1 VTPQPMASKADV
13 YVGIDVSKRQL
24 DLARSDDPNLLTVSN
39 DAQGV
44 RQIVELLRALG
55 VTIIAVEATG
65 GLEQRLLT
73 ALLEAQLPVALVNP
87 RHVRDLAKGLG
98 RQAKTD
104 RIDARMLAE
113 FARLAAPRLAAKP
126 SEKQAELEA
135 LVTCRRQLLD
145 LRTEQTNR
153 RQQTTNA
160 TALRS
165 IDAVLKTINQQIDK
179 LDAQIAKLIES
190 DDDLNQRG
198 QLLRSVPGVGPVLS
212 ATTLAEL
219 RELGTTN
226 PKKIAA
232 LVGVAPFNHDS
243 GRFKGQRSIRGG
255 RHSVRSALYMA
266 TLSAMRCNPVLRR
279 FAERLRAAGKPA
291 KVVIVAAMHKL
302 LTLLNVMLR
311 ENLRWDQ
318 LNAVKNP

>member
-1 VTPQPMASKADV
+1 MTNDLTESTSCV
-13 YVGIDVSKRQL
+13 YVGIDVSKHQL
-24 DLARSDDPNLLTVSN
+24 DLARHDQATTLSVTN
-39 DAQGV
+39 DATGV
-44 RQIVELLRALG
+44 QRIVEMLKPIRVA
-55 VTIIAVEATG
+55 IIAVEATG
-65 GLEQRLLT
+65 GLERLLLT

-104 RIDARMLAE
+104 AIDARALAE
-113 FARLAAPRLAAKP
+113 FARLADPRLAVKP
-126 SEKQAELEA
+126 SKKQAELEA

-153 RQQTTNA
+153 RQQTTHV

-165 IDAVLKTINQQIDK
+165 IDAVLKTINQQVDK
-179 LDAQIAKLIES
+179 LDAQIARLIES

-198 QLLRSVPGVGPVLS
+198 QLLRSVPGVGPVLA

-226 PKKIAA
+226 PKQLAA

-243 GRFKGQRSIRGG
+243 GRLKGKRSIRGG
-255 RHSVRSALYMA
+255 RAAVRSTLYMA
-266 TLSAMRCNPVLRR
+266 TLSAIRCNPVLRR

-318 LNAVKNP
+318 LDAVKNT